1 MRIENCQDLHCLSGK
16 ITAVVGDGTAISGPI
31 QNVWW
36 AEQLLAQTAASA
48 SADSVAERLY

>member
-1 MRIENCQDLHCLSGK
+1 MRIENCQDLHCFSGK